1 MPSENS
7 DPLAAYIPHPGL
19 SIPVV
24 TVLDGAGRI
33 IEDQQRAVVRFCI
46 QDGRGADILFAVG
59 TNGEWDRIDNP
70 RRQEASRIIV
80 DECRRTSPQDHRP
93 KDHRVEAWIGVTA
106 HTTADT
112 LENLEYALTLDA
124 DAVVISPLSITDC
137 NDPVELVTREVGKIF
152 ERAGKMLP
160 VFLYDNADIA
170 APGKPLHLHTRDV
183 KQMSQ
188 LPYVRG
194 IKVTASKSELGNYT
208 RAASHFKLAHEFVIY
223 AGNAHLIFDLF
234 SPPSGIG
241 ATAKHYWNRYLT
253 GHSLPYGVVA
263 GPANAMPREWQRAW
277 QWCRKQDAEQMPRY
291 AKALEEFRDA
301 CSFTRS
307 GVAYV
312 AMIACLKA
320 ALAELGVIS
329 SDAVANGTPELSSDE
344 RRIFADRFHRL
355 RDKWARVL
363 EPEWLSEYDGAAG
376 ERALANQ
383 DG

>member
-1 MPSENS
+1 MQPLTN
-7 DPLAAYIPHPGL
+7 DPLSSYVPHSGL
-19 SIPVV
+19 SIPIV
-24 TVLDGAGRI
+24 TILDREGRI
-33 IEDQQRAVVRFCI
+33 LEDQQRAVVRFCI

-59 TNGEWDRIDNP
+59 TNGEWDRIDNAK
-70 RRQEASRIIV
+70 RQQAARIIV
-80 DECRRTSPQDHRP
+80 EECRRVSEREKIRP
-93 KDHRVEAWIGVTA
+93 VEAWIGVTA
-106 HTTADT
+106 HTRAET
-112 LENLEYALTLDA
+112 LENLEYSIALNA
-124 DAVVISPLSITDC
+124 DAAVIAPLSITDV
-137 NDPVELVTREVGKIF
+137 DDVVELVTRDLDAVF
-152 ERAGKMLP
+152 ARAGKMIP

-170 APGKPLHLHTRDV
+170 APGKPQHLHTRDV

-194 IKVTASKSELGNYT
+194 IKVTASKTELGNYT

-234 SPPSGIG
+234 SPPDGVA

-277 QWCRKQDAEQMPRY
+277 QWCRKQDIEQMPRY

-320 ALAELGVIS
+320 ALAEFGVIS
-329 SDAVANGTPELSSDE
+329 SDAVANGTPELSGDE
-344 RRIFADRFHRL
+344 RRIFADRFQRL

-363 EPEWLSEYDGAAG
+363 EPEWLSQYDGAAG
-376 ERALANQ
+376 ERVRANQ
-383 DG
+383 HG